1 MAVNR
6 PVETAPR
13 PRTNWAAAIVGIVIL
28 AVVGGWAYVSTRPKP
43 AAVVR
48 RDIVGLIPVNGEV
61 IAPPSARADVMSPY
75 RAPVDK
81 VETSVGARVH
91 RGDVLVV
98 LSFPDIQAAVEQAR
112 VSVKSAETAYAN
124 AAKQY
129 DDAIRAAMKQSQP
142 TSPPSSTQTNPD
154 QPGGDTGAPTVQA
167 TPVPKQIPLPST
179 AVRGAWSGRFGL
191 RRLPSRPRN
200 GLPAPAAYGRRGSHR
215 SPSERAG
222 GPQSWNRSCHGNRR

>member
-1 MAVNR
+1 MRRCASYRQQRGNEMSVNR

-129 DDAIRAAMKQSQP
+129 DDAIRAAMKQSWP

-154 QPGGDTGAPTVQA
+154 QPGGDTGAPAVQA
-167 TPVPKQIPLPST
+167 TPVPDSSSAAAQLKPERDNALIPYKQQLE
-179 AVRGAWSGRFGL
+179 AAREAYQAAKSG
-191 RRLPSRPRN
+191 
-200 GLPAPAAYGRRGSHR
+200 
-215 SPSERAG
+215 
-222 GPQSWNRSCHGNRR
+222 